1 MIDLTFLAN
10 LSGTLE
16 FPSSLPLG
24 LEFGFNTNV
33 LETNIINLT
42 VVVGVV
48 VTFGGNAL
56 RSLLGNRR
64 QVILNSLQEADQRAL
79 EAKQKLGRAR
89 SQLEQAQLKAAEI
102 KEQGNV
108 AASGER
114 ERTTRETQSD
124 IKRLEENKQK
134 TLDLYRQKAVHHVQA
149 LVLSAAVDQLLKEY
163 ERISLWEPFHIAVN
177 KLKLLRYTSYRRKAD
192 HKRRETSKR

>member
-1 MIDLTFLAN
+1 MIDFTFLAN

-16 FPSSLPLG
+16 IPFSLPLG
-24 LEFGFNTNV
+24 LEFHFNTNL
-33 LETNIINLT
+33 LETNIVNLT

-64 QVILNSLQEADQRAL
+64 QVILNNLQEADQRAL
-79 EAKQKLGRAR
+79 EAKQNLEKAR

-108 AASGER
+108 AAGNER
-114 ERTTRETQSD
+114 EQTTRETQSD
-124 IKRLEENKQK
+124 IKRLEGNKQE
-134 TLDLYRQKAVHHVQA
+134 TLDLQQQKAVNQVTQQ
-149 LVLSAAVDQLLKEY
+149 V
-163 ERISLWEPFHIAVN
+163 ISLALNQVRENLNGRLSVPFHASVN
-177 KLKLLRYTSYRRKAD
+177 KFKCARFTGYKA
-192 HKRRETSKR
+192 